1 MSTRSRGIARPNAV
15 SAGDRLALLTERSPF
30 PWSRRTSPDV
40 RPQGGERVGRSRPG
54 RPARAPVRRRRRRCR
69 CCVAGPPDPSGPVRW
84 PTPGAGCR
92 CGDRGGGHPIVRRG
106 RAWLVGRPG
115 DGWTSVQ
122 GRCANGSR
130 EEASGQWWGR
140 ADACCGRPCCPGA
153 GASPEPGRTACSLG
167 LLAVSIP
174 APPSACAL
182 PLLIGH
188 PAHRTVGTTL
198 PGRRRFRLEHGA
210 PGGVRERPRAGHR
223 PGAATRPQGTGAGP
237 AVRACG
243 RTPTGCRP
251 ARRSARAAARVRA
264 GG

>member
-1 MSTRSRGIARPNAV
+1 MSTRFCGIARPNAV
-15 SAGDRLALLTERSPF
+15 SAGDRLASLTERPPF
-30 PWSRRTSPDV
+30 PMVSTYVPRRSSA
-40 RPQGGERVGRSRPG
+40 GGERVGRSRPG

-106 RAWLVGRPG
+106 RAWLVGLPG

-122 GRCANGSR
+122 GRCANGRR

-140 ADACCGRPCCPGA
+140 VDACCGRPCCPGA
-153 GASPEPGRTACSLG
+153 GRIPNRGAPAARSASSPCRSR
-167 LLAVSIP
+167 LLP
-174 APPSACAL
+174 APAPCRSSSTFPHTA
-182 PLLIGH
+182 
-188 PAHRTVGTTL
+188 RS
-198 PGRRRFRLEHGA
+198 GRRS
-210 PGGVRERPRAGHR
+210 PPVRASGWSTARREAYVNGLGQGTG